1 MVVHN
6 LSLQNM
12 EINHLS
18 NLKYAKLGFGIFQS
32 LDLGLKMLESLIL
45 SIILIMKT
53 IIKK

>member
-6 LSLQNM
+6 LSLQKM

-18 NLKYAKLGFGIFQS
+18 NLKYAKLGYGIFQR

-45 SIILIMKT
+45 SILLIMKI